1 MYENLAT
8 KYRPRNLGEVM
19 GQETIKTTLANSVKL
34 GRLAHA
40 YVFYGPRGCGKTT
53 IARILAKTLNCPD
66 VKDGKPCD
74 KCASCLEIAE
84 SKSLDV
90 IEIDAASH
98 TDVDNVRSVIIDNV
112 GLSPSRDK
120 YKIYILD
127 EVHMLSKQSFNALLK
142 TIEEPPAHVVFIMAT
157 TEQTKVPVTILS
169 RSQCFRFRP
178 IPVELIAERLREV
191 VTGEKLKVSDEA
203 LAAIAGSA
211 GGAMRDALTLLDRAA
226 SFGKGTVELDVLNE
240 LLGHA
245 SPDLIRDVALAL
257 TRRDAA
263 ALYTG
268 FERISREGYD
278 PITILR
284 DLRNTL
290 SETFLNLQGFSKV
303 PTPLS
308 AALDKDCSPMTLA
321 KLSRKLNAVIDE
333 VKFSDSPALAS
344 EIALFTLVE
353 TPQDLDSLVKRLENL
368 EGRLA
373 SGAPAQEPFRA
384 AQNFSD
390 SQAYGSA
397 VTSASGAQNGQKK
410 NEKSGLIPP
419 PARPPVAEAAA
430 VAAPAAGAA
439 PLPPAPPAPRPA
451 SSGLS
456 SSALWKRLLGGISA
470 SRPLLYNTLLSVKV
484 VFDREEAWKLS
495 SSNEFE
501 AGIIEKAHK
510 ELEENLERVAGRRI
524 TLTVEHGPGAASSQ
538 AADDDQGQ
546 ALESPEVLEAG
557 DSDDSPSPDMPEA
570 PSGPGKPG
578 PQFAAQ
584 KSGIKGQVP
593 NASVPPVS
601 AAEDAKGPD
610 QAVGKWESADV
621 QISAED
627 DPELKHL
634 SKVFHGRISRIKK
647 LK

>member
-1 MYENLAT
+1 MPYENLAT
-8 KYRPRNLGEVM
+8 KYRPKNLDMVM

-53 IARILAKTLNCPD
+53 IARILAKTLNCRD
-66 VKDGKPCD
+66 AKDGKPCD

-98 TDVDNVRSVIIDNV
+98 TDVDNVRSVIIENV
-112 GLSPSRDK
+112 GLAPSRDK

-178 IPVELIAERLREV
+178 IPEELIAERLREV
-191 VTGEKLKVSDEA
+191 VTSEKLKVSDEA
-203 LAAIAGSA
+203 LAVIAGAA

-226 SFGKGTVELDVLNE
+226 SFGKGLVELEVLNE

-245 SPDLIRDVALAL
+245 SPDLIKDVALAL
-257 TRRDAA
+257 IKRDAA
-263 ALYTG
+263 ALYAG
-268 FERISREGYD
+268 FEKISREGYD

-290 SETFLNLQGFSKV
+290 SETFLNLQGFSKI
-303 PTPLS
+303 PTQLS

-321 KLSRKLNAVIDE
+321 RLSRKLNAIIDE

-353 TPQDLDSLVKRLENL
+353 TPQDLDSLVKRLESL

-373 SGAPAQEPFRA
+373 SGAPVPDSSRPAQSFA
-384 AQNFSD
+384 GD
-390 SQAYGSA
+390 
-397 VTSASGAQNGQKK
+397 QKK
-410 NEKSGLIPP
+410 NEKSALTPP
-419 PARPPVAEAAA
+419 SAKLPAVS
-430 VAAPAAGAA
+430 
-439 PLPPAPPAPRPA
+439 PA
-451 SSGLS
+451 SPRVIVSPSSQPEARTLPAGLS
-456 SSALWKRLLGGISA
+456 SSALWKRLLGAISVN
-470 SRPLLYNTLLSVKV
+470 RPLLYNTLLSVRV
-484 VFDREEAWKLS
+484 VFDNEGAWKLS

-501 AGIIEKAHK
+501 AGIIEKARA
-510 ELEENLERVAGRRI
+510 ELEANLERVAGRKI
-524 TLTVEHGPGAASSQ
+524 LLTVDHSAAATH
-538 AADDDQGQ
+538 AAVREEDAEQIFE
-546 ALESPEVLEAG
+546 APEVLETG
-557 DSDDSPSPDMPEA
+557 D
-570 PSGPGKPG
+570 
-578 PQFAAQ
+578 
-584 KSGIKGQVP
+584 
-593 NASVPPVS
+593 
-601 AAEDAKGPD
+601 AEDAPGTAFLSALESSLPEQKGGLP
-610 QAVGKWESADV
+610 V
-621 QISAED
+621 QGQTENMKGDEAAGTNSAED

-634 SKVFHGRISRIKK
+634 NKVFHGRITRIQKIK
-647 LK
+647 

>member
-8 KYRPRNLGEVM
+8 KYRPKNLEEVM
-19 GQETIKTTLANSVKL
+19 GQETIKVTLANSVKL

-53 IARILAKTLNCPD
+53 IARILAKTLNCASP
-66 VKDGKPCD
+66 KDGKPCD
-74 KCASCLEIAE
+74 KCASCAEIAE

-98 TDVDNVRSVIIDNV
+98 TDVDNVRSVIIENV
-112 GLSPSRDK
+112 GLAPSRDK

-178 IPVELIAERLREV
+178 IPEDLIIERLREV

-203 LAAIAGSA
+203 LAVIAGSA

-226 SFGKGTVELDVLNE
+226 SFGKGSVELEVLNE

-245 SPDLIRDVALAL
+245 SPDLIKDVAFAL
-257 TRRDAA
+257 IKRDAP
-263 ALYTG
+263 ALYAG
-268 FERISREGYD
+268 FEKISCEGYD

-290 SETFLNLQGFSKV
+290 SETFLNLQGFSRIQ
-303 PTPLS
+303 TPLS
-308 AALDKDCSPMTLA
+308 AALGKDCSPMTLA
-321 KLSRKLNAVIDE
+321 RLSRKLNTIIDE

-353 TPQDLDSLVKRLENL
+353 VPQDLDSLVKRLEGL

-373 SGAPAQEPFRA
+373 SGACAVPFP
-384 AQNFSD
+384 
-390 SQAYGSA
+390 
-397 VTSASGAQNGQKK
+397 SGAPALSDQQKK
-410 NEKSGLIPP
+410 NEKSDLKPLP
-419 PARPPVAEAAA
+419 A
-430 VAAPAAGAA
+430 VAARAEVSPPAVQAAVHARVSPVGNGAA
-439 PLPPAPPAPRPA
+439 AASKPLPPHRDGEDNNRQASVPQEAPAGALP
-451 SSGLS
+451 
-456 SSALWKRLLGGISA
+456 SSALWKRLLGAIA
-470 SRPLLYNTLLSVKV
+470 VKKPLLYNTLLSVRV
-484 VFDREEAWKLS
+484 VFDREGAWKLS

-501 AGIIEKAHK
+501 AGIIEKARK
-510 ELEENLERVAGRRI
+510 ELEANLELLAGRKI
-524 TLTVEHGPGAASSQ
+524 GLTVDYSAAAAASAVREDEAAQVFEAPEVIEAEDSDDVPGPGLLEAAGRNPENKKGGIGAASDPLTGRSQ
-538 AADDDQGQ
+538 EQ
-546 ALESPEVLEAG
+546 
-557 DSDDSPSPDMPEA
+557 
-570 PSGPGKPG
+570 
-578 PQFAAQ
+578 
-584 KSGIKGQVP
+584 
-593 NASVPPVS
+593 S
-601 AAEDAKGPD
+601 A
-610 QAVGKWESADV
+610 GKWADTDAPLA
-621 QISAED
+621 AED

-634 SKVFHGRISRIKK
+634 SKVFHGRITRIKK
-647 LK
+647 IK

>member
-1 MYENLAT
+1 MPYENLAT
-8 KYRPRNLGEVM
+8 KYRPKNLDMVM
-19 GQETIKTTLANSVKL
+19 GQETIKTTLANSIKL

-53 IARILAKTLNCPD
+53 IARILAKTLNCRD
-66 VKDGKPCD
+66 AKDGKPCD

-98 TDVDNVRSVIIDNV
+98 TDVDNVRSVIIENV
-112 GLSPSRDK
+112 GLAPSRDK

-178 IPVELIAERLREV
+178 IPEDLIVARLREV

-203 LAAIAGSA
+203 LAVIAGAA

-226 SFGKGTVELDVLNE
+226 SFGKGLVELEVLNE

-245 SPDLIRDVALAL
+245 SPDLIKDVALAL
-257 TRRDAA
+257 IKRDAA
-263 ALYTG
+263 ALYAG
-268 FERISREGYD
+268 FEKISREGYD

-290 SETFLNLQGFSKV
+290 SETFLNIQGFSNI

-308 AALDKDCSPMTLA
+308 AALDRDCSPMTLA
-321 KLSRKLNAVIDE
+321 RLSRKLNAVIDE

-353 TPQDLDSLVKRLENL
+353 TPQDLEALVKRLENL

-373 SGAPAQEPFRA
+373 SGAPAPGFSGP
-384 AQNFSD
+384 AQNL
-390 SQAYGSA
+390 
-397 VTSASGAQNGQKK
+397 SGDQKK
-410 NEKSGLIPP
+410 NEKSVLTPP
-419 PARPPVAEAAA
+419 PAKLPA
-430 VAAPAAGAA
+430 VAPASPRVVVSPPSPQEAH
-439 PLPPAPPAPRPA
+439 PLPA
-451 SSGLS
+451 GLS
-456 SSALWKRLLGGISA
+456 SSALWKRLLGAISVN
-470 SRPLLYNTLLSVKV
+470 RPLLYNTLLSVRV
-484 VFDREEAWKLS
+484 VFDNDGAWKLS

-501 AGIIEKAHK
+501 AGIIEKARA
-510 ELEENLERVAGRRI
+510 ELEANLERVAGRKI
-524 TLTVEHGPGAASSQ
+524 LLMVTHSAAATVAAVRE
-538 AADDDQGQ
+538 DDAEQIFE
-546 ALESPEVLEAG
+546 APEVLEAG
-557 DSDDSPSPDMPEA
+557 DADDASSAALLAVLESNLPD
-570 PSGPGKPG
+570 K
-578 PQFAAQ
+578 
-584 KSGIKGQVP
+584 KGG
-593 NASVPPVS
+593 PPVQGQ
-601 AAEDAKGPD
+601 AANMKREE
-610 QAVGKWESADV
+610 AVDTS
-621 QISAED
+621 SAED
-627 DPELKHL
+627 EPELKHL
-634 SKVFHGRISRIKK
+634 NKVFHGRITRIQKIK
-647 LK
+647 